1 MFAELRVIA
10 IFHFVEIVFVEL
22 AYERCEIGMF
32 EETWEDGF
40 GEFVH
45 ILL

>member
-1 MFAELRVIA
+1 MFAELRVVTV
-10 IFHFVEIVFVEL
+10 FHFVEIVLVEL

-32 EETWEDGF
+32 EETGKDGF